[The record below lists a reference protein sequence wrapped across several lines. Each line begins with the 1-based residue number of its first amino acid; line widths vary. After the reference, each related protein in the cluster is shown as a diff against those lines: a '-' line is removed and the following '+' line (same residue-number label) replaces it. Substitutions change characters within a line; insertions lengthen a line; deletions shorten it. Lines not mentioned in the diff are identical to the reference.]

1 MPLLECRAVTKSYG
15 PRRVL
20 SQVDLAVDA
29 GEVLGLIGPNGS
41 GKSTLMNTIVGRTGI
56 DAGTILF
63 DGQDVAGHRLEDRRR
78 LGISM
83 KSQMP
88 SFVSTL
94 TVAENLRLVSN
105 YERSF
110 ARWAR
115 PRRDVA
121 HEHLA
126 RSPLAEKGDA
136 LASDLSH
143 GEQQWLNLLATF
155 SRQPRLILLDEP
167 AAGLNEHERETTRT
181 LIMGLKPTES
191 ALVIID
197 HDLDLI
203 QRMCDR
209 ITVLHNGD
217 VIATGTPEQ
226 VRSDAA
232 VRDAYLDGR
241 RRD

>member
-1 MPLLECRAVTKSYG
+1 MTLLECRAVTKSYG

-20 SQVDLAVDA
+20 SDVDLSVEP

-41 GKSTLMNTIVGRTGI
+41 GKSTLMNSIVGRTGI

-63 DGQDVAGHRLEDRRR
+63 DGQDLAGRRLEERRR

-88 SFVSTL
+88 SFVPSL
-94 TVAENLRLVSN
+94 TVAENLRLASH
-105 YERSF
+105 YDRSF
-110 ARWAR
+110 ARWIR
-115 PRRDVA
+115 PRRDVI

-126 RSPLAEKGDA
+126 QSPLAARADA
-136 LASDLSH
+136 VAADLSH

-167 AAGLNEHERETTRT
+167 AAGLNESERETTRA
-181 LIMGLKPTES
+181 LILALKPENA
-191 ALVIID
+191 ALVVID

-226 VRSDAA
+226 VRSDAT
-232 VRDAYLDGR
+232 VRAAYLDGR